1 MGGGDPAS
9 LLLLEEYHHHHHQH
23 HHHRLTTWEKKLFYT
38 PEIKD
43 AETRTGSFS
52 SSSACEVFLKLHPSW
67 ICCVFCPRRLGRGGK
82 RRQRRWRGGEKRRR
96 RGSATAAAAA
106 AAEVLPAC
114 APSLHLPSSSPLS
127 LLSPHP
133 TSGEPEGYRQRA
145 KHSGSVRTC
154 TQTHTKHN
162 TTQHN
167 TGWLAARQG
176 APAPLLF
183 CHPPSPSPPP
193 PHSDVL
199 SSPS

>member
-1 MGGGDPAS
+1 MGGGSRLAPAPGGVPS
-9 LLLLEEYHHHHHQH
+9 PSTSPSPSDYLG
-23 HHHRLTTWEKKLFYT
+23 KKTFYT

-162 TTQHN
+162 TTQHR
-167 TGWLAARQG
+167 LAGCASRG
-176 APAPLLF
+176 SRTSPLL
-183 CHPPSPSPPP
+183 SPPLLPLLP
-193 PHSDVL
+193 PTF
-199 SSPS
+199 